1 MEETKMN
8 TFKSFMLMLVM
19 TLLLIGVGQLVAGR
33 NGMITALAFAAVMN
47 FISYWFSDKIV
58 LFMYRAKE
66 LKETENPKLYS
77 IVRNLTHLA
86 NLPMPKLYFINSPM
100 PNAFATG
107 RNPQHAAVAVTSGIM
122 SLLNDD
128 ELTGVIAHELSH
140 VHNRDILIGT
150 IAATLAGAIFML
162 ARMAQFAAIFG
173 GGGNRGGDRNN
184 NNGIGILVVAI
195 VAPIAAML
203 IQMAIS
209 RSREFQADKSGAELC
224 KKPLALASALQK
236 LSAGIQRN
244 PVQVNP
250 TTAHM
255 FIVSPFSG
263 KSLFTLFSTHP
274 PMEQR
279 VKRLQQ
285 MAQEMSGSA
294 YKMPN
299 IIS

>member
-1 MEETKMN
+1 MN
-8 TFKSFMLMLVM
+8 TLKSFVLMLVM
-19 TLLLIGVGQLVAGR
+19 TLLLILVGQLIGGR
-33 NGMITALAFAAVMN
+33 NGMMMALIMAAVMN
-47 FISYWFSDKIV
+47 FVSYWFSDKIV

-66 LKETENPKLYS
+66 IKETDNPELYM
-77 IVRNLTHLA
+77 IVRNLTHVA
-86 NLPMPKLYFINSPM
+86 NLPMPRLYFINSPM

-122 SLLNDD
+122 DLLDRD

-140 VHNRDILIGT
+140 VHNRDILISSV
-150 IAATLAGAIFML
+150 AATLAGAIFML

-173 GGGNRGGDRNN
+173 GGSRDSNNR
-184 NNGIGILVVAI
+184 NNGIGLLVVAI

-224 KKPLALASALQK
+224 KKPLALASALEK
-236 LSAGIQRN
+236 LYSGIKHN
-244 PVQVNP
+244 PVEVNP

-255 FIVSPFSG
+255 FIMSPFAG

-274 PMEQR
+274 PMEER
-279 VKRLQQ
+279 VKRLQK
-285 MAQEMSGSA
+285 MAEQMSGFN
-294 YKMPN
+294 MPD

>member
-1 MEETKMN
+1 
-8 TFKSFMLMLVM
+8 MLMLVM
-19 TLLLIGVGQLVAGR
+19 TLLLVLVGQLAGGR
-33 NGMITALAFAAVMN
+33 NGMMTALVFAAVMN
-47 FISYWFSDKIV
+47 FVSYWFSDKIV

-66 LKETENPKLYS
+66 LKETENPRLYM
-77 IVRNLTHLA
+77 IVRNLAHQA
-86 NLPMPKLYFINSPM
+86 NLPIPKIYFINSPM

-107 RNPQHAAVAVTSGIM
+107 RNPQHAAVAVTSAIM
-122 SLLNDD
+122 DLLNED

-140 VHNRDILIGT
+140 VHNRDILIGSV
-150 IAATLAGAIFML
+150 AATMAGAIFML
-162 ARMAQFAAIFG
+162 ARIAQFSAIFG
-173 GGGNRGGDRNN
+173 GGNSRDRNN
-184 NNGIGILVVAI
+184 NGLGLIVVAI

-203 IQMAIS
+203 VQMAIS

-236 LSAGIQRN
+236 LSSGIQHN

-255 FIVSPFSG
+255 FIMSPFSG

-285 MAQEMSGSA
+285 MAQEMSGNA

>member
-1 MEETKMN
+1 MN

-19 TLLLIGVGQLVAGR
+19 TLLLVLVGQLAGGR
-33 NGMITALAFAAVMN
+33 NGMMTALVFAAVMN
-47 FISYWFSDKIV
+47 FVSYWFSDKIV

-66 LKETENPKLYS
+66 LKETENPRLYM
-77 IVRNLTHLA
+77 IVRNLAHQA
-86 NLPMPKLYFINSPM
+86 NLPIPKIYFINSPM

-107 RNPQHAAVAVTSGIM
+107 RNPQHAAVAVTSAIM
-122 SLLNDD
+122 DLLNED

-140 VHNRDILIGT
+140 VHNRDILIGSV
-150 IAATLAGAIFML
+150 AATMAGAIFML
-162 ARMAQFAAIFG
+162 ARIAQFSAIFG
-173 GGGNRGGDRNN
+173 GGNSRDRNN
-184 NNGIGILVVAI
+184 NGLGLIVVAI

-203 IQMAIS
+203 VQMAIS

-236 LSAGIQRN
+236 LSSGIQHN

-255 FIVSPFSG
+255 FIMSPFSG

-285 MAQEMSGSA
+285 MAQEMSGNA

>member
-1 MEETKMN
+1 MN

-19 TLLLIGVGQLVAGR
+19 TLLLITVGQLIGGR
-33 NGMITALAFAAVMN
+33 NGMMSALVFAAVMN
-47 FISYWFSDKIV
+47 FVSYWFSDKVV

-66 LKETENPKLYS
+66 LKETENPRLYM
-77 IVRNLTHLA
+77 IVRNLAHQA
-86 NLPMPKLYFINSPM
+86 NLPTPKIYFINSPM

-107 RNPQHAAVAVTSGIM
+107 RNPQHAAVAVTSAIM
-122 SLLNDD
+122 DLLNED

-140 VHNRDILIGT
+140 VHNRDILIGS
-150 IAATLAGAIFML
+150 IAATMAGAIFML
-162 ARMAQFAAIFG
+162 ARMAQFSAIFG
-173 GGGNRGGDRNN
+173 GGNSRDRNN
-184 NNGIGILVVAI
+184 NGLGILVVAI

-203 IQMAIS
+203 VQMAIS

-236 LSAGIQRN
+236 LSSGIQHN